1 GDAAAGDAAAAAAVA
16 GKRLGEQASS
26 RLAAFEEHLGDDL
39 NVPRCLADLWGVVKD
54 DELTPSEKLDLIAR
68 MDRVFGLDLLEAQ
81 ASTDTSLLEEDIRTL
96 VEERTEARKNKNFAR
111 ADEIRDMLAERG
123 IILEDTPDG
132 TRWKKL

>member
-1 GDAAAGDAAAAAAVA
+1 M
-16 GKRLGEQASS
+16 
-26 RLAAFEEHLGDDL
+26 
-39 NVPRCLADLWGVVKD
+39 VKD